1 MSAHHIGSY
10 LAVIS
15 KVRQARRSTMRDT
28 SPDHPHDPGRYEI
41 RLKGHL
47 SSRWAARFDGMTL
60 TTRADG
66 TTLIE
71 GPVVDQAALHGL
83 LGALRDLG
91 LPLISVIQVDDLS
104 IEEGGPHG
112 DRRPDHPAPRN
123 ERSPDGLE

>member
-1 MSAHHIGSY
+1 MSAT
-10 LAVIS
+10 
-15 KVRQARRSTMRDT
+15 STG
-28 SPDHPHDPGRYEI
+28 HPHDPGRYEI

-47 SSRWAARFDGMTL
+47 GSRWAARFDGMTL

-83 LGALRDLG
+83 LGALRDLC
-91 LPLISVIQVDDLS
+91 LPLISVTQVDAA
-104 IEEGGPHG
+104 IQEGAPHC
-112 DRRPDHPAPRN
+112 DRRPDHPPHRT